1 MTLTF
6 RVPVCYDTEKDGK
19 DVSGMSKTDGNIRFR
34 TRSGQTVCDELHTE
48 DWNGAASFKMI
59 RAGTLGLYYKQ
70 MFRRYFI
77 PYSEICRIYKQVQII
92 PVDDSPPYEHYRIIM
107 EGSEGRIAEIMFG
120 EGFMDRTED
129 NDTADHLLETLRHIE
144 SAQHIH
150 IGYDEDSAPPS
161 RKSIWRRT

>member
-1 MTLTF
+1 
-6 RVPVCYDTEKDGK
+6 
-19 DVSGMSKTDGNIRFR
+19 
-34 TRSGQTVCDELHTE
+34 
-48 DWNGAASFKMI
+48 
-59 RAGTLGLYYKQ
+59 
-70 MFRRYFI
+70 
-77 PYSEICRIYKQVQII
+77 
-92 PVDDSPPYEHYRIIM
+92 M